1 MTYLCVEFLVITCMF
16 NMLLHKKK
24 FSIALNFKIFNAMIS
39 ILNVFV
45 LNCNKKR
52 FKGQFGKYGLYIYT
66 LLLLLLIFR
75 NINAHKRLYRGIILF
90 THFLYFIIL
99 N

>member
-1 MTYLCVEFLVITCMF
+1 MTYSCEVFLVIACMF

-24 FSIALNFKIFNAMIS
+24 FIIALNFKIFNAMIS

-52 FKGQFGKYGLYIYT
+52 FKGQFGNYVYISIHY
-66 LLLLLLIFR
+66 
-75 NINAHKRLYRGIILF
+75 Y
-90 THFLYFIIL
+90 YD
-99 N
+99 